1 MSIENNTRRAIR
13 CCSQCGET
21 GHNVRT
27 CTRDIFD
34 VFREYTA
41 FQGSNNLEVE
51 QSTITEENAA
61 YIDSEEEREEV
72 TDITVRSIEYA
83 LRRELVLFTMSNI
96 LTDFI
101 TMQDNANSKLN
112 ILCNVNNDEN
122 EDIHKLCECSI
133 CYEEKEV
140 KKYVKLNCSHEF
152 CYDCII
158 NQVKSRQTKTTIC
171 CALCR
176 TEVKEI
182 QCRTNDIKEQLNE
195 YTK

>member
-13 CCSQCGET
+13 CCSQCGQT
-21 GHNVRT
+21 GHNIRT

-34 VFREYTA
+34 VFREYSA
-41 FQGSNNLEVE
+41 FQ
-51 QSTITEENAA
+51 
-61 YIDSEEEREEV
+61 SEEEREEV

-101 TMQDNANSKLN
+101 TIQDNANSKLN
-112 ILCNVNNDEN
+112 VLCNVNNDEN

-140 KKYVKLNCSHEF
+140 KNYVKLNCSHEF
-152 CYDCII
+152 CYECVI
-158 NQVKSRQTKTTIC
+158 NQVKARQSMPTIC

-176 TEVKEI
+176 TDVKEI
-182 QCRTNDIKEQLNE
+182 QCRTNYVKEQLNE